1 MLSAGNRGEQARPLA
16 RERSHALDRT
26 HLAWVRA
33 ASLADARAGDD
44 RPRRRDG
51 KILPIV
57 EGVVLVAALVA
68 PLVLQDYL
76 TVFATRVI
84 ILALFALSFDLV
96 WGYAGIMS
104 FGQALFFGS
113 AGYGVALL
121 ARDLDITNIFLVLP
135 AGIADRPR
143 LRAAARRLPA
153 ARAGIPSSVI
163 FVSLGT
169 LTGSYAADRLAR
181 GWYYLGG
188 QNGIPSIPPMT
199 LGGYEFSEGPAFYY
213 LVLGILVVVY
223 LLCRFLVRSQFGL
236 ALAGLRENEQ
246 RIAFFG
252 YKAQH
257 LKAIIFAI
265 GGAVA
270 GLAGSLYAFHEGFV
284 WPNMV
289 GVVVSTQVV
298 LYVLFGGSGTLI
310 GAVIGAVIVE
320 GVSFWLSDNYRD
332 IWPIILGV
340 LLLLVILFRP
350 LGLISFVLGER
361 ERVGSFGAGTA
372 RRSAMPLLEA
382 AGIDKIFGKL
392 TALDG
397 AALTV
402 GENEFHG
409 LIGPNGSGK
418 STLMKCIAGAEVP
431 TQGKVCFVNTDI
443 TAFIA
448 DRACAGRHEPEIPDH
463 QRAAVADA
471 VRQHPARAPG
481 AVLAARPGVLAHA
494 RRAAR
499 SGHDHA
505 DAVPSRRPRRSTR
518 RLRCRTASSN
528 GWRSRWRSPA
538 SRNCCCSTS
547 RPAA

>member
-1 MLSAGNRGEQARPLA
+1 MIDTTASDDVELGMLKPMSVVREAIVADVDDEMDGAMAEGAAAERANDRAKAGR
-16 RERSHALDRT
+16 
-26 HLAWVRA
+26 
-33 ASLADARAGDD
+33 
-44 RPRRRDG
+44 
-51 KILPIV
+51 KILPII
-57 EGVVLVAALVA
+57 EGLVLLAALLA

-135 AGIADRPR
+135 AGTLIGLTFALLLGGFLLLGRH
-143 LRAAARRLPA
+143 
-153 ARAGIPSSVI
+153 PSSVI

-188 QNGIPSIPPMT
+188 QNGIPSIAPMS
-199 LGGYEFSEGPAFYY
+199 LGSYDFTEGPAFYY

-257 LKAIIFAI
+257 LKAIIFTI

-320 GVSFWLSDNYRD
+320 GVSFWLSDNYRE
-332 IWPIILGV
+332 IWPIILGL

-361 ERVGSFGAGTA
+361 ERVGSFGAKQKET
-372 RRSAMPLLEA
+372 R
-382 AGIDKIFGKL
+382 
-392 TALDG
+392 
-397 AALTV
+397 
-402 GENEFHG
+402 N
-409 LIGPNGSGK
+409 
-418 STLMKCIAGAEVP
+418 
-431 TQGKVCFVNTDI
+431 
-443 TAFIA
+443 
-448 DRACAGRHEPEIPDH
+448 
-463 QRAAVADA
+463 
-471 VRQHPARAPG
+471 AP
-481 AVLAARPGVLAHA
+481 
-494 RRAAR
+494 
-499 SGHDHA
+499 
-505 DAVPSRRPRRSTR
+505 
-518 RLRCRTASSN
+518 
-528 GWRSRWRSPA
+528 
-538 SRNCCCSTS
+538 
-547 RPAA
+547 

>member
-1 MLSAGNRGEQARPLA
+1 MI
-16 RERSHALDRT
+16 DT
-26 HLAWVRA
+26 A
-33 ASLADARAGDD
+33 ASDDVELEMLKSMSVVREAIVADADDEVDGAMAEGAAAKRANDEVKA
-44 RPRRRDG
+44 RR
-51 KILPIV
+51 KILPVI
-57 EGVVLVAALVA
+57 EGLVLLAALLA

-135 AGIADRPR
+135 AGTLIGLTFALLLGGFLLLGRH
-143 LRAAARRLPA
+143 
-153 ARAGIPSSVI
+153 PSSVI

-188 QNGIPSIPPMT
+188 QNGIPSIAPMS
-199 LGGYEFSEGPAFYY
+199 LGSYDFTEGPAFYY

-257 LKAIIFAI
+257 LKAIIFTI

-310 GAVIGAVIVE
+310 GAVVGAVIVE
-320 GVSFWLSDNYRD
+320 GVSFWLSDNYRE
-332 IWPIILGV
+332 IWPIILGL

-361 ERVGSFGAGTA
+361 ERVGSFGAKQKE
-372 RRSAMPLLEA
+372 RR
-382 AGIDKIFGKL
+382 
-392 TALDG
+392 
-397 AALTV
+397 
-402 GENEFHG
+402 N
-409 LIGPNGSGK
+409 
-418 STLMKCIAGAEVP
+418 
-431 TQGKVCFVNTDI
+431 
-443 TAFIA
+443 
-448 DRACAGRHEPEIPDH
+448 
-463 QRAAVADA
+463 
-471 VRQHPARAPG
+471 AP
-481 AVLAARPGVLAHA
+481 
-494 RRAAR
+494 
-499 SGHDHA
+499 
-505 DAVPSRRPRRSTR
+505 
-518 RLRCRTASSN
+518 
-528 GWRSRWRSPA
+528 
-538 SRNCCCSTS
+538 
-547 RPAA
+547 